1 MSQENEVIAEERKKR
16 TNRNVNAGHKTRI
29 KTALMS
35 MQKIDIYYYLFFIF
49 RQIAE
54 AQIVDDISCSNQ

>member
-1 MSQENEVIAEERKKR
+1 
-16 TNRNVNAGHKTRI
+16 
-29 KTALMS
+29 
-35 MQKIDIYYYLFFIF
+35 MQKIDIYYLFFIF